1 MRLIPAI
8 DLKSGRCVRLLKGR
22 FDQETVYADD
32 PTEILVNYRA
42 LGADWLHLVDLDG
55 ARDGRFSNRTAITA
69 LSRDRAIA
77 VQAGGG
83 IRTREAAL
91 SMFEAGVSRVVIG
104 SAALTD
110 PAGVRSWL
118 REFGADR
125 VVLAFDVR
133 LGAEGPRIATHGWQQ
148 QSHVSLW
155 DAADDYQA
163 AGLRHVL
170 CTDIDRDGAL
180 AGPNAA
186 LYAEAQR
193 RFPQLAWQASGGIR
207 DAADLAE
214 LAALGLSA
222 AVSGRALLEGRITKQ
237 ELQPFLPNA

>member
-22 FDQETVYADD
+22 FDHETVYADD
-32 PTEILVNYRA
+32 PTEILHQYRM

-55 ARDGRFSNRTAITA
+55 ARDGRFGNREAITA
-69 LSRDRAIA
+69 LTRDRAVA

-83 IRTREAAL
+83 IRTRDAAL
-91 SMFEAGVSRVVIG
+91 AMFDAGVARVVIG

-110 PAGVRSWL
+110 PGSVRDWL
-118 REFGADR
+118 REFGPER
-125 VVLAFDVR
+125 LVLAFDVR

-148 QSHVSLW
+148 QSQVSLW
-155 DAADDYQA
+155 DAARDFGA

-170 CTDIDRDGAL
+170 CTDIDRDGAM

-186 LYAEAQR
+186 LYAEAQQ
-193 RFPQLAWQASGGIR
+193 RFPQLNWQASGGIR
-207 DAADLAE
+207 DVSDLVE
-214 LAALGLSA
+214 LAALGVAA
-222 AVSGRALLEGRITKQ
+222 AVSGRALLEGRISKE
-237 ELQPFLPNA
+237 ELVPFLPNA